1 MVDEL
6 TSLPSRKAFLKEVM
20 SIKEGMDVILLLLDV
35 DDFKFV
41 NFSHGYSVGDSI
53 LKALALH
60 LKKVLK
66 TYFSKFS
73 LARTGPNQFGVVI
86 YDNVPFLRVEELFN
100 RHFHLVE
107 FRLRNDFVRLTLSC
121 GVSRGREKFELLF
134 AQAEDALYTSK
145 KEGKNTITF
154 YESSKVY
161 DTEKF
166 KEVRRKLIEAIK
178 QKSIRPY
185 FQPIVSLRTGRVY
198 GYEVLSR
205 IFYKDEVL
213 RGDYV
218 FYVADSLAL
227 TPEIDKILF
236 INSIEFFGEYKL
248 FFNVSMKYFFKELS
262 NVLQVAKSYSLDLSN
277 VVFEITESQKL
288 LHEGAAVS
296 IFKLIKEFKA
306 KVAIDDFGAG
316 YSNFMYLKR
325 FPADV
330 LKIDGAFVRGAKED
344 VKDLTIIKAIV
355 EVAKAFRV
363 RTLAEFIEDEET
375 FRLMR
380 DLGVSLGQ
388 GYFISRP
395 EPEPAKVEIKL

>member
-6 TSLPSRKAFLKEVM
+6 TSLPSRRAFLKEIS
-20 SIKEGMDVILLLLDV
+20 SIKEGTSVILMLLDV
-35 DDFKFV
+35 DDFKFI
-41 NFSHGYSVGDSI
+41 NFSHGYKVGDSI

-60 LKKVLK
+60 LRKVLS
-66 TYFSKFS
+66 TYFSKFF
-73 LARTGPNQFGVVI
+73 LARTGANQFGVLI
-86 YDNVPFLRVEELFN
+86 YDNIPFIRVEELFN

-107 FRLRNDFVRLTLSC
+107 FRLRDDFVRLTLSC
-121 GVSRGREKFELLF
+121 GVSIGREKFETLF

-145 KEGKNTITF
+145 REGKNTITF
-154 YESSKVY
+154 YETSKVY
-161 DTEKF
+161 DAEKF
-166 KEVRRKLIEAIK
+166 KEVRRKLIEAIR

-185 FQPIVSLRTGRVY
+185 FQPIVSLRTGKVY
-198 GYEVLSR
+198 GYEVLAR
-205 IFYKDEVL
+205 VFYKDEVL

-218 FYVADSLAL
+218 FHVADSLAL
-227 TPEIDKILF
+227 TPDIDKILF
-236 INSIEFFGEYKL
+236 LNSIEFFGDYKL
-248 FFNVSMKYFFKELS
+248 FFNVSMKYFFRELN
-262 NVLQVAKSYSLDLSN
+262 NVLKIAKSYLLDLSN

-296 IFKLIKEFKA
+296 VFRLIKEFKA

-344 VKDLTIIKAIV
+344 IKDLTIIKAIV
-355 EVAKAFRV
+355 EVAKSFKV

-375 FRLMR
+375 FRLMKN
-380 DLGVSLGQ
+380 LGVSLGQ
-388 GYFISRP
+388 GYFIGKP
-395 EPEPAKVEIKL
+395 EPKPVEINLSL